1 MGYNKKVLSEATAN
15 LNKRKAPVQK
25 KDIIVDPRGQWAHPG
40 QPTRIPGNNIT
51 MQGVPYP
58 VYGIDNTGFAQMM
71 YPGQDYQFQGDYVD
85 EYPMAR
91 KGGSMPKIPKKKDSK
106 GYSRSITATNRL
118 FAQNPLTKKT
128 KSKKRKVF
136 DPNAK
141 YYQDGGDISIPELAQ
156 AQEGGDYY
164 TFQGTNYMKQDGK
177 WFKDING
184 TYMPLTKGDVAKR
197 SAVLDA
203 QARKLSPYELEQR
216 ARRQAGVSKYNP
228 LTQKT
233 IPSETT
239 QLNVPTSNVSIDKA
253 LREKSAQRQAT
264 IEAVK
269 QQPLLSEEKKSEILM
284 DPRKLEEY
292 DYLTRMS
299 DPGTV
304 TQKKEQSWDNRLR
317 DYALNP
323 DAAIYYAM
331 SGKDMPSNYQAMI
344 EAGID
349 PMAGE
354 RGGNTVLKALNTVNP
369 LVALNDVQR
378 ATSQGNYGEAGI
390 GLLGFIPGFKQAR
403 ALKKGLDVVNS
414 ANDIK
419 HISKINDLKRA
430 GLKDEF
436 TDLNILMDDLA
447 KKSNFATDQEAADF
461 IKAAQKNYTKS
472 DDIMYDYINRRN
484 WGFPNNLRAVAH
496 IIKNDL
502 HPPINSY
509 MYHGTTS
516 TRLKDIMSR
525 GLDNSLGDELN
536 PGVMT
541 RLNKGETTAAG
552 DIDYAR
558 GFARTSAEKTKGSP
572 VILRFPNVNNYDIGY
587 IGEHASP
594 SKLEYSLD
602 DGTTWLTDY
611 KKGGYIQTKLT
622 KAQEGMTTGQCPPG
636 QKPDGKGGCILIEEK
651 DLEEAV
657 VYGDPAK
664 DKQQTSLM
672 NKFRQVKGAYQ
683 DWRENAG
690 LTQRQLRN
698 EGASSIEGLKRQI
711 ADYKKELEEEKKAYD
726 KASKAL
732 NVLKKNRPD
741 EWKDAKIND
750 VLSGEGI
757 EALRSL
763 YSEGKVSRE
772 SFMNFYDSFGKD
784 FDPNVIEGKGR
795 GQAYSAKEAEQEW
808 MENVPEFADNV
819 QDLVKFITGVAATG
833 GLGELLAPAAP
844 LMNPAATAT
853 RAASPFMQ
861 AAKAAYKAP
870 IQFGRFGSV
879 PGLTPANIA
888 TGYWI
893 GSELMNAPEVLTSVR
908 EGVKGEKEWSD
919 VATETGEFV
928 AGVATS
934 GFPFVRAAKELKPGA
949 QAVTKLLDRPFSTYT
964 LLNKPFKAVTTNPA
978 YQRFTR
984 FAGSKY
990 PKFLGQIRNLE
1001 TMTPADLLKFQTVE
1015 STLSNLPGT
1024 IENIGSD
1031 VNTALDSNLSP
1042 AERLLA
1048 AGSAGRSTLMS
1059 TLGVLPIFRKTAPLY
1074 STNFANRAFLV
1085 DNLIK
1090 SGIEDD
1096 VQGARAIFNA
1106 SRLLSKQEGG
1116 ATDTYIDELPQKKID
1131 QLIKQGYKIEYL
1143 D

>member
-141 YYQDGGDISIPELAQ
+141 YYQDGGDISIPEL
-156 AQEGGDYY
+156 
-164 TFQGTNYMKQDGK
+164 
-177 WFKDING
+177 
-184 TYMPLTKGDVAKR
+184 
-197 SAVLDA
+197 
-203 QARKLSPYELEQR
+203 
-216 ARRQAGVSKYNP
+216 
-228 LTQKT
+228 
-233 IPSETT
+233 
-239 QLNVPTSNVSIDKA
+239 
-253 LREKSAQRQAT
+253 
-264 IEAVK
+264 
-269 QQPLLSEEKKSEILM
+269 
-284 DPRKLEEY
+284 
-292 DYLTRMS
+292 
-299 DPGTV
+299 
-304 TQKKEQSWDNRLR
+304 
-317 DYALNP
+317 
-323 DAAIYYAM
+323 
-331 SGKDMPSNYQAMI
+331 
-344 EAGID
+344 
-349 PMAGE
+349 
-354 RGGNTVLKALNTVNP
+354 
-369 LVALNDVQR
+369 
-378 ATSQGNYGEAGI
+378 
-390 GLLGFIPGFKQAR
+390 
-403 ALKKGLDVVNS
+403 
-414 ANDIK
+414 
-419 HISKINDLKRA
+419 
-430 GLKDEF
+430 
-436 TDLNILMDDLA
+436 
-447 KKSNFATDQEAADF
+447 
-461 IKAAQKNYTKS
+461 
-472 DDIMYDYINRRN
+472 
-484 WGFPNNLRAVAH
+484 
-496 IIKNDL
+496 
-502 HPPINSY
+502 
-509 MYHGTTS
+509 
-516 TRLKDIMSR
+516 
-525 GLDNSLGDELN
+525 
-536 PGVMT
+536 
-541 RLNKGETTAAG
+541 
-552 DIDYAR
+552 
-558 GFARTSAEKTKGSP
+558 
-572 VILRFPNVNNYDIGY
+572 
-587 IGEHASP
+587 
-594 SKLEYSLD
+594 
-602 DGTTWLTDY
+602 
-611 KKGGYIQTKLT
+611 T
-622 KAQEGMTTGQCPPG
+622 KAQEGLSTGQCPPG